1 MKKIV
6 SILLSLVTLAAVI
19 HFSVATHY
27 CGGKIAATKVSLTGR
42 LASCGMEDDDNDLPL
57 TGPHYTTHCCDNIL
71 VFLGINSNYFPS
83 FASVPESHQPLQQ
96 TFNIPVDLTHLTLTS
111 VNSIYT
117 SVSPPDISLSTSV
130 DLSDI
135 CVFRI

>member
-6 SILLSLVTLAAVI
+6 PILLSLVMLAAVM

-27 CGGKIAATKVSLTGR
+27 CGGKIAETKVSLTGK

-57 TGPHYTTHCCDNIL
+57 TGTHYTTHCCDNIL
-71 VFLGINSNYFPS
+71 VFFGINSNYFPS
-83 FASVPESHQPLQQ
+83 FASVTESYQPLQQ
-96 TFNIPVDLTHLTLTS
+96 TFSIPADLTLLSLTS

-117 SVSPPDISLSTSV
+117 SVSPPDALVSTSV